1 MVEQKSSGG
10 WGGIVLAIIS
20 LIFILGPIFLP
31 TVGRVPMPAESQL
44 MLIGFGVVLLLVS
57 LVIIVITKLYHKT
70 SADMALVVTGFGGLR
85 TIIDGGA
92 LVIPLLQNLMQV
104 SLRSM
109 RFEVARAGADALIT
123 KDYLRA
129 DVKAEFYLRV
139 PKDPQAVT
147 TAATSMGSGAMDH
160 TAVEKLV
167 FEKLDSH
174 LRQVAAGITLQ
185 DLLTDRIT
193 FIESVTSHAKS
204 DIEKNG
210 LELESVTMSRLDQ
223 TPAHELRPEE
233 NIFDA
238 QAAKTIA
245 QIVQRQRVDRNRIQT
260 EADQEIKAQDVTR
273 DKYIFE
279 RDVERAEAEAARD
292 QQIQV
297 ARATANQQSATVA
310 AEQQR
315 LASLAEVERDRAI
328 QVANIEKQ
336 RAQEVADQQRQQ
348 AVRSA
353 EIDKEQTVEVAM
365 RQKEIAIAAQETSR
379 AKAQAE
385 QLAAEAERARRD
397 QEVVSVEVTAAAERE
412 KAQKVIQAQASA
424 EQQRVS
430 QQTEA
435 DIQAYQLVKVATAQ
449 QEAAEREA
457 VAQLTRSE
465 AAKKA
470 REFEAEGERAV
481 QLVPVHV
488 SREQVEVEQARVAV
502 SRQDLANKAEFETIA
517 RELQVELARI
527 EAMKQVEMAQA
538 QAMGEALGR
547 SQMQVWGTPEQVS
560 RLSGAFLR
568 GQSAGALVDG
578 LAASAPSEV
587 KALVASTVE
596 QAIGAV
602 LARVGLAGES
612 TPAVS
617 AAPAPPPAPV
627 PPNGQSAADGG

>member
-1 MVEQKSSGG
+1 MAEHKGSSGR
-10 WGGIVLAIIS
+10 GGITLAILALM
-20 LIFILGPIFLP
+20 LIIGSI
-31 TVGRVPMPAESQL
+31 VVPGAAGGAIPRESQL
-44 MLIGFGVVLLLVS
+44 LLIGFGIVLLIVALIM
-57 LVIIVITKLYHKT
+57 LVIARLYHQA

-85 TIIDGGA
+85 TVIDGGA
-92 LVIPLLQNLMQV
+92 LVIPLLQNLMHV

-109 RFEVARAGADALIT
+109 RFEVARNGTDALIT

-139 PKDPQAVT
+139 PKEPQAVT

-160 TAVEKLV
+160 TAVEALI

-185 DLLTDRIT
+185 GLLTDRVA
-193 FIESVTSHAKS
+193 FIESVTQHARG
-204 DIEKNG
+204 DLEKNG
-210 LELESVTMSRLDQ
+210 LELESVTISRLDQ

-238 QAAKTIA
+238 QAAKAIA
-245 QIVQRQRVDRNRIQT
+245 EIVQQQRVERNRIQT
-260 EADQEIKAQDVTR
+260 AADQEIKAQDVMR
-273 DKYIFE
+273 DKYVFE
-279 RDVERAEAEAARD
+279 RDVERAEAEAARN

-297 ARATANQQSATVA
+297 AQAMATQQAATVS
-310 AEQQR
+310 AEQAR

-328 QVANIEKQ
+328 QVATIEMQ
-336 RAQEVADQQRQQ
+336 RAQEVANQQREQ

-353 EIDKEQTVEVAM
+353 EIVKEQTVEVAA

-379 AKAQAE
+379 AQAQAE
-385 QLAAEAERARRD
+385 QLAAEAERTRRD
-397 QEVVSVEVTAAAERE
+397 QEVVTVQVTAAAERE
-412 KAQKVIQAQASA
+412 KVQRIIQAQAAA

-457 VAQLTRSE
+457 AAQLTRSE
-465 AAKKA
+465 AAKRA
-470 REFEAEGERAV
+470 RELEAEGDRAV

-488 SREQVEVEQARVAV
+488 SRQQVEVEEARVAV
-502 SRQDLANKAEFETIA
+502 NRQDLSNKAEFETIA

-527 EAMKQVEMAQA
+527 EAEKQVEMARA
-538 QAMGEALGR
+538 QAMGEAFGHT
-547 SQMQVWGTPEQVS
+547 QMQVWGTPEQVS
-560 RLSGAFLR
+560 RLSGAFLK

-578 LAASAPSEV
+578 LAASAPAELKELMTGTIEQAV
-587 KALVASTVE
+587 GAIIARVAGSTV
-596 QAIGAV
+596 
-602 LARVGLAGES
+602 AG
-612 TPAVS
+612 PAT
-617 AAPAPPPAPV
+617 
-627 PPNGQSAADGG
+627 NGQPPLPVEGQSLAQPDSP